1 MFIQLHV
8 ICIFMLFMKHQ
19 DVHNDWFMWTKVSYV
34 WINLGFCRKICLR
47 ISRAVAVTKKCPH
60 FWNARISTELQPVQN
75 LRIFSNNLMMF
86 KIDLRK
92 LQTHWAI
99 WCSKPAHHRSRF
111 KAAWSGNRRKQ
122 WQFKFLFDI
131 EPQRYSGEIPIGS
144 DIIHVSGRDR
154 KDDLEDDDLAPPKPW
169 SQHWVRLIYFNIRN
183 LEKLK
188 RIYQSKLLN

>member
-86 KIDLRK
+86 KIDLRE
-92 LQTHWAI
+92 LQRNWAI

-111 KAAWSGNRRKQ
+111 LAPSSGNRRKRSK
-122 WQFKFLFDI
+122 FKVLFDPK
-131 EPQRYSGEIPIGS
+131 PQHYAGEIPIGS
-144 DIIHVSGRDR
+144 DMIHVSGGDR
-154 KDDLEDDDLAPPKPW
+154 KDDFLDDPLAPPKPW
-169 SQHWVRLIYFNIRN
+169 SQHWVRLI
-183 LEKLK
+183 
-188 RIYQSKLLN
+188 